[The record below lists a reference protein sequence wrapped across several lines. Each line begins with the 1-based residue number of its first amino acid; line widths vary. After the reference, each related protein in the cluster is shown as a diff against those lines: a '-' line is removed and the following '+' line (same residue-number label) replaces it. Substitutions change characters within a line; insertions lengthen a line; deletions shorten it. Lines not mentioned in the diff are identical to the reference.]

1 MLSYPEYTVPKFTE
15 SYVEEKNIISL
26 CLNNIII
33 YKDIRNIISSYLL
46 NYSTGLSK
54 FIIEEYT
61 INNINYKFKHS
72 INHPIYCILRLLS
85 KYNFTTNTNVEFNQ
99 ILTNI
104 NNTPNYKNI
113 ELDICFNY
121 LINKNKKIL
130 TYIKKPTSI
139 SGLLHFINIYISKL
153 NLSSNF
159 ITYSYSKNNNY
170 IFNKS
175 ICSPCIEIDTNF
187 ITLEDLLINTL
198 GKYIKDNN
206 SYDKRLIDTS
216 NDIIYFELN
225 RFNLNENCGIGY
237 NTSILLISKILNL
250 PPFLFYKNKHFKLEL
265 LCIILYHINVKQYS
279 IIIKD
284 NNDYFH
290 FFNNKIILVNDSYFY
305 DIISKYSNILFYKKI

>member
-1 MLSYPEYTVPKFTE
+1 MLSYPEYKVPKFTE
-15 SYVEEKNIISL
+15 SYIEEKNIISL

-104 NNTPNYKNI
+104 NNTVNYKNI

-130 TYIKKPTSI
+130 NHIKKPTSI
-139 SGLLHFINIYISKL
+139 NDLLDFINIHISKL
-153 NLSSNF
+153 NLSSKF
-159 ITYSYSKNNNY
+159 ITYSYIENNNY

-175 ICSPCIEIDTNF
+175 ICPAYIEIDNNF
-187 ITLEDLLINTL
+187 ITLEDLLINKL
-198 GKYIKDNN
+198 GKYIKSGNN
-206 SYDKRLIDTS
+206 YYKSLINTS
-216 NDIIYFELN
+216 NDVIYFELN
-225 RFNLNENCGIGY
+225 RFTFNNNFTLGY
-237 NTSILLISKILNL
+237 DTSILSIPKILNL
-250 PPFLFYKNKHFKLEL
+250 PPFIFYKNIHIKLEL
-265 LCIILYHINVKQYS
+265 LCVILYHINIKQYS

-290 FFNNKIILVNDSYFY
+290 IFNNKIILVDDFYFY